1 MVRAHRVDTAT
12 TFTSGLLVGTFV
24 IINALQPVCM
34 IVEPIAA
41 IARVAW
47 GGVHTHSTLAHLVL
61 EELAFIHISPG
72 TQVSTGHQVAPA
84 VRTQ

>member
-1 MVRAHRVDTAT
+1 MVRAHRVDAAA
-12 TFTSGLLVGTFV
+12 TFTSRLLVRTFV

-34 IVEPIAA
+34 IVEPVAA

-47 GGVHTHSTLAHLVL
+47 GRVHTHSTLAHLVL
-61 EELAFIHISPG
+61 EELAFVHISPG